1 MEHRDPRVH
10 HETRLAERRRTEAQL
25 AVADRRFSY
34 ARLFAVA
41 AIAILGWASYWQGAV
56 SAWWLVIPLLVLVI
70 LMRVHDRVI
79 RTHERASRAV
89 RWFERGLARLEN
101 RWAGSGETGTRF
113 LDDHHP
119 YSRDLDVFGEGSLFQ
134 LLSTAQTAA
143 GEETLAGWL
152 LGGADQPTIRSRQE
166 AVADLSTRPQLLE
179 DLYTLGVDARAA
191 IDQVSLIRWAMAPA
205 ILHRAWMQVGAAALA
220 VGFVVSVAGWA
231 ASVLPGL
238 VPVVVL
244 LVNVTIGLALGRPVN
259 RVLHGSSEPARELG
273 VLAVVLDRLREE
285 SYNADRLRQLR
296 TELQSARPNPVL
308 AVRRLDRLIQMHD
321 WQHNMFFAPIAA
333 SVLWGVQCATAVE
346 AWRQRHGQSV
356 ERWLSAVG
364 EFEAL
369 AAFAAFRFEHPAYPF
384 PELVKR
390 DGDTDPPIYDAQ
402 GIAHPFLA
410 DDRAV
415 ANDLSLGRAPQLVVL
430 SGSNMSGKT
439 TLLRTVGINGV
450 LALAGAPVRAKSL
463 RISPVSIGATLRVQD
478 SLLEGKSRFYA
489 EILRVKQLVEIAR
502 GAIPLL
508 FLMDELFHG
517 TNSHDRVEGA
527 HGVLEY
533 LVGLGGVGLV
543 TTHDL
548 ALAEIGDRLGSQ
560 ATNVHFED
568 QVVEGE
574 LRFDY
579 RLRPGRS
586 VHGNALALMR
596 AVGLEVN
603 TAGQT
608 SPTTGD

>member
-1 MEHRDPRVH
+1 MEHRDPHLH

-34 ARLFAVA
+34 ARLLTVA
-41 AIAILGWASYWQGAV
+41 AIAILTWAAYWQGAV
-56 SAWWLVIPLLVLVI
+56 SGWWLVIPLLALVI

-79 RTHERASRAV
+79 RNHERASRAV
-89 RWFERGLARLEN
+89 RWFERGLARLED

-113 LDDHHP
+113 FDDHHP

-134 LLSTAQTAA
+134 LLSTAQTTA

-152 LGGADQPTIRSRQE
+152 LGGADQSTIRSRQA

-179 DLYTLGVDARAA
+179 DLYTLGVDARTSVDP
-191 IDQVSLIRWAMAPA
+191 ISLVRWAMAPA
-205 ILHRAWMQVGAAALA
+205 ILHRAWLRVGAAALG
-220 VGFVVSVAGWA
+220 VGFVVLVAGWA
-231 ASVLPGL
+231 ASAVPGV
-238 VPVVVL
+238 VPVAVL
-244 LVNVTIGLALGRPVN
+244 LVNVTIGLALSGPVN
-259 RVLHGSSEPARELG
+259 RVLHGSSEPARELL
-273 VLAVVLDRLREE
+273 VLAIVLDRLRRE
-285 SYNADRLRQLR
+285 SYQADRLCHLR
-296 TELQSARPNPVL
+296 TQLQSARPDPVL
-308 AVRRLDRLIQMHD
+308 AVHRLDRLIQMHD
-321 WQHNMFFAPIAA
+321 WQHNLFFTPIAA
-333 SVLWGVQCATAVE
+333 SILWGVQCATAVQ
-346 AWRQRHGQSV
+346 AWRQRHGESV
-356 ERWLSAVG
+356 EQWLSAVG

-369 AAFAAFRFEHPAYPF
+369 AAFAAFGFEHPTYPF
-384 PELVKR
+384 PELVER
-390 DGDTDPPIYDAQ
+390 EGHTDPPVYDAQ
-402 GIAHPFLA
+402 AIAHPFLA

-415 ANDLSLGRAPQLVVL
+415 ANDIRLGREPQLVVL

-463 RISPVSIGATLRVQD
+463 RISRVSIGATLRVQD

-502 GAIPLL
+502 GKIPLL

-533 LVGLGGVGLV
+533 LVSLGGVGLV

-548 ALAEIGDRLGSQ
+548 ALAAIGDRLGSR

-574 LRFDY
+574 LLFDY
-579 RLRPGRS
+579 RLRPGRA

-603 TAGQT
+603 MASQT
-608 SPTTGD
+608 SPNTGR